1 MRASIP
7 LLVALLLSGCTTYP
21 LGLDE
26 ESWQQL
32 SPQQK
37 LEASQQQAELDQA
50 RDLRLAREAEARA
63 EEARREANE
72 LMLRRREAAYG
83 ERVQCVLEPAAYR
96 NGGEWQR
103 LKPVAMDLVMGMSLG
118 IELHEVK
125 RSYRTHEA
133 VAWFDGQQVFICPD
147 EYSARRGSER
157 CVSVAGHH
165 REYRQG
171 LIRQIESGNFLK
183 GRLSCSLVEG
193 GPGWKNQGHGGGYR

>member
-1 MRASIP
+1 MRALIP
-7 LLVALLLSGCTTYP
+7 LLVALLFSGCTTYP

-26 ESWQQL
+26 ESWRQL

-83 ERVQCVLEPAAYR
+83 ERVQCVLEPVAYR
-96 NGGEWQR
+96 SGKEWQW
-103 LKPVAMDLVMGMSLG
+103 LKPVALDLVTGMRLSV
-118 IELHEVK
+118 ELYEVK
-125 RSYRTHEA
+125 RSYRTREA

-147 EYSARRGSER
+147 EYSARRESEA
-157 CVSVAGHH
+157 CVRVAGHYG
-165 REYRQG
+165 EYRQG
-171 LIRQIESGNFLK
+171 LTRQIESEAFLK
-183 GRLSCSLVEG
+183 GRLRCSFVGRESR
-193 GPGWKNQGHGGGYR
+193 WKN